1 MRGTM
6 FIPPIP
12 QSAGERVH
20 GNRFKGYRG
29 WKGFKANQFNGFY

>member
-12 QSAGERVH
+12 QSAREGVH
-20 GNRFKGYRG
+20 SNRIKGYRG
-29 WKGFKANQFNGFY
+29 WKGFKANKFNRFY